1 MAKGIASVLATVSSF
16 PTASAN
22 TNRSVSTRLDQ
33 WMTVKSWY
41 VLFSENKRSGP
52 TVI

>member
-1 MAKGIASVLATVSSF
+1 MAKGTASALATVSGF
-16 PTASAN
+16 PTPSAN

-41 VLFSENKRSGP
+41 ALFSENSISVQ
-52 TVI
+52 TAV